1 VIDLLLQLYLALHYQ
16 ESWNRVAR
24 AENQIKT
31 KQNTKMVIERK
42 REKALDDTTFRP
54 MSDE

>member
-1 VIDLLLQLYLALHYQ
+1 VIDLLLQLYLALHYP
-16 ESWNRVAR
+16 ERWNRVAR

>member
-1 VIDLLLQLYLALHYQ
+1 VIDLLLQLYLALNYQ